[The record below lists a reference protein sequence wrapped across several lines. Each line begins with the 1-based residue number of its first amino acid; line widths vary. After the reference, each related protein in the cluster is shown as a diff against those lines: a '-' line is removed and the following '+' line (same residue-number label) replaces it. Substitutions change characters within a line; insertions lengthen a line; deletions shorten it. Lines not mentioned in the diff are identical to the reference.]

1 MTRCTL
7 MALMILAIS
16 CAPHTDSTAPADDTA
31 ETTTAGEAFA
41 PATWEELAD
50 VRLGGILDEEVQ
62 LVDGRW
68 EGEPFAEGGASR
80 PAVGLVDDF
89 LLLGDL
95 TGDGNSESAALVWT
109 SSGGSGTFDYIAVA
123 GRDGQGA
130 ATVIDTAE
138 LGDRVKVRAGRI
150 VEGRLEL
157 DVVQAGPED
166 AACCPSQLATRS
178 WSLDNGRLAE
188 AEAEITGTL
197 SSSVLEGTEWVLTS
211 FGQQERAPAEPRV
224 TMTVE
229 DGRASGSAGCNRYFT
244 DIQDGDEMPASLSLG
259 PVGSTRMMCPEEIM
273 AVEDRFLQEL
283 GKVSSFSFVGG
294 RLVLSWQDG
303 DEFGSLSFS
312 PGEPGAQ

>member
-1 MTRCTL
+1 MTRRTL
-7 MALMILAIS
+7 MVLMILAIS
-16 CAPHTDSTAPADDTA
+16 CAPQTDSTPPADDTA
-31 ETTTAGEAFA
+31 ETTSAGETFG
-41 PATWEELAD
+41 PPTWEELTNI
-50 VRLGGILDEEVQ
+50 RLGGILDEEVQ

-95 TGDGNSESAALVWT
+95 TGDGSSESAALVWT

-123 GRDGQGA
+123 GRDGKGD

-150 VEGRLEL
+150 VDDHLEL
-157 DVVQAGPED
+157 DVVQAGPDD
-166 AACCPSQLATRS
+166 AACCPSQLATRF
-178 WSLDNGRLAE
+178 WSLDNGQLTE
-188 AEAEITGTL
+188 AETEITGTL

-211 FGQQERAPAEPRV
+211 FGQQEKAPAEPRV

-244 DIQDGDEMPASLSLG
+244 DFQDGDEMPASLSLG
-259 PVGSTRMMCPEEIM
+259 PVGSTKMMCPEEIM
-273 AVEDRFLQEL
+273 AIEDRFLQEL
-283 GKVSSFSFVGG
+283 GKVSSFTFAGG

-303 DEFGSLSFS
+303 DEFGTLFFS
-312 PGEPGAQ
+312 PGESGGQ